1 MWAALSP
8 PQFLTP
14 EEAQTLPPCPLP
26 LAAATPSARVAV
38 VVVQPITPLVT
49 PQPFLTTLLRHHW
62 KPPQKNVD
70 SEWRTGR
77 PKINQFS
84 D

>member
-26 LAAATPSARVAV
+26 LAVATPSARVAV
-38 VVVQPITPLVT
+38 VVQQITPLVT
-49 PQPFLTTLLRHHW
+49 PQPFLRTLLRHHW
-62 KPPQKNVD
+62 KPALKNV
-70 SEWRTGR
+70 E
-77 PKINQFS
+77 
-84 D
+84 